1 MKTRHCNQTFL
12 ADSIRVVEAVLCTV
26 PAGPASGGAGDVE
39 ALARC
44 VR

>member
-1 MKTRHCNQTFL
+1 MKTRNSIKTFL
-12 ADSIRVVEAVLCTV
+12 ADAASVVEAVLCTV
-26 PAGPASGGAGDVE
+26 PARPASGGAGNVE

>member
-1 MKTRHCNQTFL
+1 MKTRNSIKTFL
-12 ADSIRVVEAVLCTV
+12 ADATSVVEAVLCTV
-26 PAGPASGGAGDVE
+26 PAGPASGGAGNVE